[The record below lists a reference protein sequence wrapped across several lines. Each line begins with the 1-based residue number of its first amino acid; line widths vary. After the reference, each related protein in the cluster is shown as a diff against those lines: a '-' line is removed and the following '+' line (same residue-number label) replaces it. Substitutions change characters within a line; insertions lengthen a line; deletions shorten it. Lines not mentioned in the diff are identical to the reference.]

1 MKYAAH
7 LGILSSLVSIALWL
21 IFVFYNPYNSEQ
33 VSNNVLLRSGLF
45 LLAPACLALIG
56 SIIKNRII
64 MFIAFIWSL
73 PISLYLAMTP
83 SFFNLFIVTSICY
96 LFSAIWMRNRQKKQM
111 QD

>member
-7 LGILSSLVSIALWL
+7 LGLLSSLGSIALWL
-21 IFVFYNPYNSEQ
+21 TFVFYNPYNSEQ

-45 LLAPACLALIG
+45 VLAPACLALIG

-83 SFFNLFIVTSICY
+83 SIFKMFLVTSICY
-96 LFSAIWMRNRQKKQM
+96 LFSAIWMRNRQKKQL
-111 QD
+111 